1 MNSPNLAAEPIT
13 LHGKTILPG
22 ASQTIDYHTGALP
35 SGHHIHTL
43 IHIFRG
49 ARRGP
54 CILLLAGMHGDEI
67 NGVEILRSAL
77 ESGHFEGLEAGTVIV
92 APLLNVYGFINFSR
106 DLADGKDINRS
117 FPGSAKGSLA
127 SRLAWQVSQD
137 LLPLADYVI
146 DLHTGGASRFNH
158 PQVRYSEDEPESRAL
173 AEVFAAPFLVH
184 KPVIEKSLR
193 ETGTRMGKP
202 VIVYE
207 AGESLRYN
215 TLGIRE
221 GILGIRRVLN
231 HFGLKAFDSPESTSV
246 WLTESTWVRATQAGL
261 FLWSRASGERVQKGD
276 LLGDIHDPHVRSH
289 HPVLAPRDAWI
300 IGHNNAAVISLGD
313 ALFHLG
319 WPSTD

>member
-1 MNSPNLAAEPIT
+1 MKDREPMAEQLT
-13 LHGKTILPG
+13 LHGKAILPG
-22 ASQTIDYHTGALP
+22 QSVSVDYHTGALP

-43 IHIFRG
+43 IHVFRG
-49 ARRGP
+49 RGNGP

-67 NGVEILRSAL
+67 NGVEILRSCL
-77 ESGHFEGLEAGTVIV
+77 ESRLFEDLESGTVIV

-106 DLADGKDINRS
+106 DLSDGKDINRS

-127 SRLAWQVSQD
+127 SRLAWQVSQE

-158 PQVRYSEDEPESRAL
+158 PQVRYSEDVPESRAL
-173 AEVFAAPFLVH
+173 AEVFSAPFLVH

-193 ETGTRMGKP
+193 EAGTRLGKP

-207 AGESLRYN
+207 AGESLRYD

-221 GILGIRRVLN
+221 GILGIRRVLA
-231 HFGLKAFDSPESTSV
+231 HYGLKPLDTPDSSPV

-261 FLWSRASGERVQKGD
+261 FLWSLSSGARVQKGD

-289 HPVLAPRDAWI
+289 HPVLAPRNAWI
-300 IGHNNAAVISLGD
+300 IGHNNAAVVSLGD

-319 WPSTD
+319 W